1 MVILIEYTNKYG
13 DSPFHKFWSR
23 SKVVLKK
30 VTSFVV
36 GEMHFNETL
45 ASYGTL
51 TKCLR
56 YF

>member
-1 MVILIEYTNKYG
+1 MVIFEYTNKYG

-23 SKVVLKK
+23 SKVELTNVS
-30 VTSFVV
+30 SFAV

-45 ASYGTL
+45 ASYGTF